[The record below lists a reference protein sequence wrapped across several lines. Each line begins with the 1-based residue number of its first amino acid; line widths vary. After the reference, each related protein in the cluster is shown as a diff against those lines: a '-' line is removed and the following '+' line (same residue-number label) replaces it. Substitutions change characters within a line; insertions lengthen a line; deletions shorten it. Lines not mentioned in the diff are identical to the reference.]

1 MSRTILV
8 TTASAIA
15 AKVGLTSARIRQLAQ
30 TGKIPAPDVIGST
43 ARLWSSSAAQAAID
57 TILARRA
64 ETAQGGR
71 P

>member
-43 ARLWSSSAAQAAID
+43 AHLWTDSAASAAVDAIM
-57 TILARRA
+57 ARRA
-64 ETAQGGR
+64 GGK